1 MMTDFIV
8 FKRGDQHANKKFNN
22 YGDNWVYVY
31 DLPYTFTNEDAYQML
46 KIISKKYGEIESF
59 KV

>member
-1 MMTDFIV
+1 MTDFIV
-8 FKRGDQHANKKFNN
+8 FKRGDQQANKKLNN

-31 DLPYTFTNEDAYQML
+31 DLPYAFNNQDAYQML